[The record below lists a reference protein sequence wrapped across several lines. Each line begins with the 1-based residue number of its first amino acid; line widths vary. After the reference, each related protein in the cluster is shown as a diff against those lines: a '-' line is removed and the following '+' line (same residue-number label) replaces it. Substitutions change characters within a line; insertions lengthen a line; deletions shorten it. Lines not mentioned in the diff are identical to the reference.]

1 MMRTVCALA
10 AAAVVMVAASP
21 SVPAAPEDS
30 LRKRDR
36 LYDPKE
42 QMLLYPEGG
51 GQWIHTHIQK
61 APVRPTRASI
71 RYAADLF
78 DAGGEDRI
86 ARGRKVLAKILRL
99 QDTDPKSRTY
109 GIWSYFLEEPL
120 DKMNNPD
127 WNWADF
133 IGLEL
138 TRILAGHADRLP
150 PDLLKRTRSGL
161 AHACES
167 ILRRNVGLGYTNIA
181 MLDCAVTATA
191 GHLLD
196 APKYLD
202 YGRDKLRRMIDFVEH
217 HGSFTEYNSPTY
229 TMVTVEACEHVL
241 AHVEDAAARDAA
253 DTLRRM
259 AWTLI
264 TQHYHPGTAQWA
276 GPHARCY
283 RDHLAPGTAEEWIRL
298 GKTSDH
304 RGCPPDMAPR
314 LRRLPRDPL
323 TVRNRFYHGGEKRL
337 NIVGTTHFTAEACL
351 GSVSYEDL
359 WYQRRVVLGYW
370 TMPRSRPAVVRLRLL
385 KDGQDFASAVAH
397 TVQDGFRVLAA
408 TAFVTGRGEYHPS
421 IGRPKDGVFR
431 GSDFRL
437 RWEVTADGAEATR
450 LSGRRFELTAGGY
463 AAVVHAVPGY
473 FGDREIAWTCGT
485 KDGRAFVDAVCY
497 EGEERAWRFDDFG
510 PVLIASGLELVPA
523 DASPSDAR
531 PAVRREDGEAKRI
544 EWANLALPVPPT
556 GRPYR
561 R

>member
-1 MMRTVCALA
+1 MRRTVCAAVALAVAVAAAWAPLLA
-10 AAAVVMVAASP
+10 AS
-21 SVPAAPEDS
+21 ETS
-30 LRKRDR
+30 LRERDR
-36 LYDPKE
+36 LYDPKA

-61 APVRPTRASI
+61 APVHPTRASI

-78 DAGGEDRI
+78 DAGGA
-86 ARGRKVLAKILRL
+86 ARLERARKVLAKVLRL
-99 QDTDPKSRTY
+99 QDTNPRSRTY

-120 DKMNNPD
+120 DEMNNPD

-138 TRILAGHADRLP
+138 TRILAGHADDLP
-150 PDLLKRTRSGL
+150 ADLAARARAGL
-161 AHACES
+161 GHACES

-196 APKYLD
+196 EPKYLD
-202 YGRDKLRRMIDFVEH
+202 YGRDKLQRMIAFVAH

-229 TMVTVEACEHVL
+229 TMVTVDACEHVL
-241 AHVEDAAARDAA
+241 AHVEDKAAREAA
-253 DTLRRM
+253 ESLRRT
-259 AWTLI
+259 AWRLI
-264 TQHYHPGTAQWA
+264 TDHYHPGTEQWA

-283 RDHLAPGTAEEWIRL
+283 RDHLAPGTAETWIRL
-298 GKTSDH
+298 GKESAH

-323 TVRNRFYHGGEKRL
+323 TVRNRFYDGGEKRRS
-337 NIVGTTHFTAEACL
+337 VHGTTHYTAAACL
-351 GSVSYEDL
+351 GSASYEDL

-370 TMPRSRPAVVRLRLL
+370 TMPAGRPAVVRLRFL
-385 KDGQDFASAVAH
+385 KDGRDFASAVAH
-397 TVQDGFRVLAA
+397 TVQEGFRVLAA
-408 TAFVTGRGEYHPS
+408 VAFVTGRGEYHPS
-421 IGRPKDGVFR
+421 IGRPQDGVFR

-437 RWEVTADGAEATR
+437 RWEVTAREAEAAP
-450 LSGRRFELTAGGY
+450 LPGGRFELAAGGHK
-463 AAVVHAVPGY
+463 AVVHTVPGR
-473 FGDREIAWTCGT
+473 FGEREVAWTCGT

-497 EGEERAWRFDDFG
+497 EGKERAWRFDDFG
-510 PVLIASGLELVPA
+510 PVLLASGIELVAA
-523 DASPSDAR
+523 DGAPSDA
-531 PAVRREDGEAKRI
+531 PVEVRGEGGKATRI
-544 EWANLALPVPPT
+544 EWADLALPVPPT